1 MWFRKVTTLMYG
13 ALALCT
19 SLAEA
24 APVKYDLDKPFAHA
38 SSPGGW
44 FIFDRDTATFGGY
57 SITFDDYGA
66 PDYLAPTFD
75 SPTILSTS
83 VDGFTFS
90 DNMTMFAQGQN
101 FDVHLGAFGT
111 FPPAEIVFDNIVRGP
126 DSTGNYLL
134 IGHINMPIWYESEKG
149 GAIEVGAGY
158 FYVDPFQQIAAI
170 PEPETYAMLLAGL
183 GLLGFEVKRRRK
195 AIIA

>member
-1 MWFRKVTTLMYG
+1 MRLAIGSPRAGESKCSLRLGAHTCFHKRGREQFMWFRKITTLMYG

-66 PDYLAPTFD
+66 PDYL
-75 SPTILSTS
+75 
-83 VDGFTFS
+83 V
-90 DNMTMFAQGQN
+90 
-101 FDVHLGAFGT
+101 
-111 FPPAEIVFDNIVRGP
+111 
-126 DSTGNYLL
+126 
-134 IGHINMPIWYESEKG
+134 
-149 GAIEVGAGY
+149 
-158 FYVDPFQQIAAI
+158 
-170 PEPETYAMLLAGL
+170 
-183 GLLGFEVKRRRK
+183 
-195 AIIA
+195 